1 MLLCNC
7 VVCRLFVKMQ
17 FVDAHCH
24 LHFARVARVA
34 RPLLQNAKEKG
45 ITHFAV
51 NATSPNDFALVCS
64 LAQSDDSVIPFYGVH
79 PYYIQEGTWEHD
91 YAQLV
96 SMKEKLRYIG
106 EIGMDKT
113 IASRIPMAFQASCFR
128 KQVQLAVSLSIPFA
142 VHCVR
147 CVQDV
152 YSVLEEEGPFACPFL
167 MHGYSG
173 SPDYVSKLVALGA
186 YFSISGYFLNVS
198 PKRRK
203 AMDDTI
209 RKIPLDRLLF
219 ESDAPD
225 MVMVK

>member
-1 MLLCNC
+1 
-7 VVCRLFVKMQ
+7 
-17 FVDAHCH
+17 
-24 LHFARVARVA
+24 
-34 RPLLQNAKEKG
+34 
-45 ITHFAV
+45 
-51 NATSPNDFALVCS
+51 
-64 LAQSDDSVIPFYGVH
+64 
-79 PYYIQEGTWEHD
+79 
-91 YAQLV
+91 
-96 SMKEKLRYIG
+96 MKEKLRYIG
-106 EIGMDKT
+106 EI
-113 IASRIPMAFQASCFR
+113 
-128 KQVQLAVSLSIPFA
+128 AVSLSIPFA